1 MIIQYRIDGDLKQ
14 VHKAT
19 DKQLIWI
26 FMYADDI
33 AVLAEIVASLKA
45 AIELLDTVFSDLGFN
60 CEH

>member
-1 MIIQYRIDGDLKQ
+1 
-14 VHKAT
+14 
-19 DKQLIWI
+19 
-26 FMYADDI
+26 MYADDI